1 MTQRT
6 TWNSRRAAGL
16 EDSFTIL
23 NYSESS
29 TPSTHTP
36 SHPPTPLPMSSARQ
50 SAQPEITHAQP
61 RNIQVE
67 PTDHAGSD
75 DTLDETPDETP
86 PVAPEDTD
94 AIRFIAAIDRVVQAH
109 PSTTKPKL
117 REPDPFNGSDPK
129 KLRTFIV
136 QCKLNFGT

>member
-6 TWNSRRAAGL
+6 TRNSRRAAGL

-23 NYSESS
+23 NYSGNS

-36 SHPPTPLPMSSARQ
+36 SHPPTPVPMSSAHQ
-50 SAQPEITHAQP
+50 SAQPEIAHTQP
-61 RNIQVE
+61 GDILVE

-75 DTLDETPDETP
+75 DTPDETPDETP

-94 AIRFIAAIDRVVQAH
+94 TIRFIAAID
-109 PSTTKPKL
+109 
-117 REPDPFNGSDPK
+117 
-129 KLRTFIV
+129 
-136 QCKLNFGT
+136 